1 MVQCTADMNWL
12 GKELNLGGVLGMG
25 VGKGNKG
32 IRELNKVVKSVGI
45 C

>member
-1 MVQCTADMNWL
+1 MHSGYELV
-12 GKELNLGGVLGMG
+12 GKGTEPGGVLGMG